1 MKYLLLSV
9 ITILAVSLSGPNR
22 ELEYDSSVD
31 SLLARTNNTFKKAST
46 VCVKAEKQQAKMITE
61 VKEKVVSLEK
71 EKEELQ
77 VTLTET
83 KNELQDAK
91 EIINTNAADTGER
104 FNLFPEN

>member
-9 ITILAVSLSGPNR
+9 ITILTVALSEPNR

-46 VCVKAEKQQAKMITE
+46 VCVKAEKQQAKMMTE
-61 VKEKVVSLEK
+61 VKEKVVLLEK
-71 EKEELQ
+71 EKKELQ
-77 VTLTET
+77 ITLTET
-83 KNELQDAK
+83 KSELQNVK
-91 EIINTNAADTGER
+91 ETINNNAADTGEQ

>member
-1 MKYLLLSV
+1 MKYLLLSI
-9 ITILAVSLSGPNR
+9 ITILAVSLSEPNR

-61 VKEKVVSLEK
+61 VKAKVVTLEK

-83 KNELQDAK
+83 KSELQDAK

>member
-1 MKYLLLSV
+1 MKYLLLSI
-9 ITILAVSLSGPNR
+9 ITVLAISLSEPNR

-61 VKEKVVSLEK
+61 VKAKVVTLEK

-83 KNELQDAK
+83 KSELQDAK

>member
-1 MKYLLLSV
+1 MKYLLLSI
-9 ITILAVSLSGPNR
+9 ITILAVSLSEPNR

-46 VCVKAEKQQAKMITE
+46 VCVKAEKQQTKMITE
-61 VKEKVVSLEK
+61 VKAKVVTLEK

-83 KNELQDAK
+83 KSELQDAK
-91 EIINTNAADTGER
+91 EIINTNAADTGEQ
-104 FNLFPEN
+104 FDLFPKD

>member
-9 ITILAVSLSGPNR
+9 ITILTIALSEPKR

-46 VCVKAEKQQAKMITE
+46 VCVKAEKQQAKMMTE
-61 VKEKVVSLEK
+61 VKEKVVTLEK

-77 VTLTET
+77 ITLTET
-83 KNELQDAK
+83 KSELENVK
-91 EIINTNAADTGER
+91 ETINNNAADTGEQ
-104 FNLFPEN
+104 FDLFPSN